1 MTPES
6 WQRIEAVFGAASALP
21 AAEQRAYVESAC
33 GDDAS
38 VHAEVLAL
46 LDSVEGSS
54 AVLADVIGDATRGL
68 LAESGPLQTGARL
81 GAYEIIAPIGQGG
94 MGTVY
99 LAERADAEFEQRVAI
114 KVLQHGPDAA
124 RFRDER
130 QILAQLAHPGIVK
143 LLDGGST
150 DDNLPY
156 LVMEHVVGEPITTFA
171 KRLDVRARLVLFRNV
186 CAAVQYAHQRL
197 IVHRDLKPSN
207 ILVDAGGAPHLLDF
221 GIAKLLDPTAAE
233 SREAE
238 TRTGMLLLTPE
249 YASPEHARGETV
261 SVATD
266 VYSLGALLYEL
277 LADAPALRTEARGL
291 ELLRMICE
299 VDPPRPST
307 VAPAER
313 RRAVAGDLDNIVG
326 KAMHKD
332 PALRYPSVQAL
343 DDDLA
348 RHLDGRPVLA
358 RDATW
363 RYRAGKLVRRH
374 AGAILLAVL
383 VAVAL
388 TGLALV
394 SLYQAHRAD
403 EQAQR
408 AARRFHEVEKLAH
421 ALVFELDDKI
431 RDLPGSTAARELVV
445 TSALEYLDRL
455 AGEAGDDRDLGLEL
469 ASAYM
474 KIGDIQ
480 GNTLVPN
487 LGRPDDGLA
496 NYAKAAAILD
506 RLAHAGS
513 ADPRLEAA
521 QVAEHYGEGFLRY
534 SRGDIPTA
542 ERILAAANAARE
554 ALPPGALDELLVLR
568 GFSAR
573 TELAV
578 IGGDLA
584 NATSHATELIA
595 EADRWGAGNRAEGGY
610 WSSIGHELRGWAS
623 VRGGD
628 LEGARTDLRA
638 ADAQLDAVVAA
649 EPNNAAYAR
658 ERYLVEM
665 TLTSTFSR
673 YDANNQMWLVS
684 DVDAGDEFLQ
694 TSEHATKLVEQYLA
708 QNPGDSRAPNE
719 LADILTIRGATL
731 ADRAPADGLPL
742 LDRALALWATLA
754 PSVRDA
760 NYVRQFEWFG
770 RAIRARTLARLG
782 RRTEALADISA
793 AIALVDGLGT
803 EAIDKQR
810 LQVQFLAGQ
819 VHATLGDTNDAL
831 ALFDRVDAALAP
843 TITARSFDI
852 GNYLGT
858 VDVLTA
864 IEPLRPADRC
874 VLRARAVTAWRA
886 WPGRSTPFI
895 ARALD
900 DAVQRADAC
909 SK

>member
-1 MTPES
+1 MTPEC
-6 WQRIEAVFGAASALP
+6 WQRIEAVFGAASTLP

-54 AVLADVIGDATRGL
+54 AVLADVIGDATLGL
-68 LAESGPLQTGARL
+68 LAESGPLQAGARL

-99 LAERADAEFEQRVAI
+99 LAERADDTFHQRVAI

-130 QILAQLAHPGIVK
+130 QILAQLTHPGIVK

-150 DDNLPY
+150 DDHLPY
-156 LVMEHVVGEPITTFA
+156 LVMEHVIGAPITTYA
-171 KRLDVRARLVLFRNV
+171 QRLDVRARLELFRNV

-207 ILVDAGGAPHLLDF
+207 ILVDADGAPHLLDF
-221 GIAKLLDPTAAE
+221 GIAKLLDPTADE
-233 SREAE
+233 GREAQ
-238 TRTGMLLLTPE
+238 TRTGMQLLTPE
-249 YASPEHARGETV
+249 YASPEQARGETV

-291 ELLRMICE
+291 ELLRAICE

-307 VAPAER
+307 VAPPER

-332 PALRYPSVQAL
+332 PAQRYPSVQAL

-348 RHLDGRPVLA
+348 RHLEGRPVIA
-358 RDATW
+358 REATW

-374 AGAILLAVL
+374 AGALVLAVA
-383 VAVAL
+383 VSVAL
-388 TGLALV
+388 TALALV
-394 SLYQAHRAD
+394 SLHQARRAD

-445 TSALEYLDRL
+445 TRALEYLDRL

-474 KIGDIQ
+474 KIGNIQ
-480 GNTLVPN
+480 GDTLEPN

-496 NYAKAAAILD
+496 NYHKAVAILD
-506 RLAHAGS
+506 RLERGTT

-521 QVAEHYGEGFLRY
+521 RVAERYGEGFLRY
-534 SRGDIPTA
+534 SRGENPSA
-542 ERILAAANAARE
+542 ERMLAAANAAR
-554 ALPPGALDELLVLR
+554 ATLAPGALDEVLVLR
-568 GFSAR
+568 GFVAR
-573 TELAV
+573 TEIAV
-578 IGGDLA
+578 LTGDLA
-584 NATSHATELIA
+584 NAASHATALIE
-595 EADRWGAGNRAEGGY
+595 EADRWGGRDHTDGTY
-610 WSSIGHELRGWAS
+610 WSAVGHELRGWAS
-623 VRGGD
+623 VRVAD
-628 LEGARTDLRA
+628 LDGAVSDLRA
-638 ADAQLDAVVAA
+638 AYSQLDAVVAA
-649 EPNNAAYAR
+649 DPNNAPYAR
-658 ERYLVEM
+658 ERYLVAM
-665 TLTSTFSR
+665 TLASTFSL
-673 YDANNQMWLVS
+673 YDANSQMWLPG
-684 DVDAGDEFLQ
+684 DDGGDELLQ
-694 TSEHATKLVEQYLA
+694 TSTRTIELIEQYVA
-708 QNPGDSRAPNE
+708 QNPGDSRGPNE
-719 LADILTIRGATL
+719 LADMLTIRGAAL
-731 ADRAPADGLPL
+731 ADRAPAEGLPL

-754 PSVRDA
+754 PSVREA
-760 NYVRQFEWFG
+760 NYVRQFEWFS
-770 RAIRARTLARLG
+770 RALRARTLSRLG

-793 AIALVDGLGT
+793 ALTLVDGFGT
-803 EAIDKQR
+803 EALDKQR
-810 LQVQFLAGQ
+810 PQVQFLAGQ
-819 VHATLGDTNDAL
+819 VHAALGDTNDAL

-843 TITARSFDI
+843 QIAARSSDI
-852 GNYLGT
+852 GFYLGT

-864 IEPLRPADRC
+864 IELLRPADRC
-874 VLRARAVTAWRA
+874 ALRTRVVSAWRA
-886 WPGRSTPFI
+886 WPGRTTPFI

-900 DAVQRADAC
+900 TAVRRAGAC
-909 SK
+909 PQ